1 MKMEQRVTSVLVAP
15 EGASIFDER
24 GFTVSI
30 EDDGGGEFVKVIK
43 NCGEGSTVLDPEDWP
58 ELCKAISRMVEGCR
72 SE

>member
-1 MKMEQRVTSVLVAP
+1 MKLEQRVTSVLVAP

-30 EDDGGGEFVKVIK
+30 EDEGGGEYVRVMN
-43 NCGEGSTVLDPEDWP
+43 NCGSGSLVLDPEDWL
-58 ELCKAISRMVEGCR
+58 ELCKAITKMVEGCR